1 LVAQVALTG
10 EARNLRCPVGGEQQ
24 RDRGRIVRARPTEW
38 IAVVAELAVD
48 WSGNE
53 PGLEQ

>member
-1 LVAQVALTG
+1 MAQVALTG
-10 EARNLRCPVGGEQQ
+10 EARNLRCLVGGGQQ
-24 RDRGRIVRARPTEW
+24 RDIGRVVRARPAER